1 MTGNLL
7 AQKAV
12 LASLNISKWGARKRD
27 EKVTA
32 EVHRAHG
39 ASRDS
44 GAYSKRLI
52 DLANMKEIGSVYTE
66 ARNYHY
72 RMTQPW
78 MDDGQRLLPT
88 ALYLE
93 YTAEQQR
100 LRREYEAAVAKFV
113 EEYPSFIQKAQKS
126 LNGLFNAHDYPRA
139 SQIASHFSFDLR
151 ILPCPDTDKDDF
163 RIAVAS
169 EHVEDIRRDIEKRM
183 NAVMDGTLQ
192 DSAERIQDVVGHM
205 AERLKAYKPAEKA
218 TKGAK
223 KKKGVEKA
231 EHTFRDSLVENVR
244 ELAALLP
251 AFNLKN
257 DPTMIAIT
265 ERIAQCLCANDADDL
280 RENDKLRRAVAKDA
294 DAILRDV
301 SQFIA

>member
-1 MTGNLL
+1 MSGNLL
-7 AQKAV
+7 SQKAV

-27 EKVTA
+27 EKVTS
-32 EVHRAHG
+32 EIHRAHG

-52 DLANMKEIGSVYTE
+52 DLANMKEIGSVYTS

-72 RMTQPW
+72 KMTLPW
-78 MDDGQRLLPT
+78 LDDGARVLPT
-88 ALYLE
+88 AVYLD

-100 LRREYEAAVAKFV
+100 LRREYEAAVAKFAD
-113 EEYPSFIQKAQKS
+113 EYPSFIKKAEKS
-126 LNGLFNAHDYPRA
+126 LNGLFNARDYPRA
-139 SQIASHFSFDLR
+139 SEIASHFSFDLR

-169 EHVEDIRRDIEKRM
+169 EHAEDIRRDIEKRM
-183 NAVMDGTLQ
+183 NVVMDGTLQ

-205 AERLKAYKPAEKA
+205 AERLKAYKPAEKKP
-218 TKGAK
+218 KG
-223 KKKGVEKA
+223 KGVEKA
-231 EHTFRDSLVENVR
+231 ENTFRDSLVENVR

-257 DPTMIAIT
+257 DPTMAAIA

-280 RENDKLRRAVAKDA
+280 RENDKLRKAVAKDA